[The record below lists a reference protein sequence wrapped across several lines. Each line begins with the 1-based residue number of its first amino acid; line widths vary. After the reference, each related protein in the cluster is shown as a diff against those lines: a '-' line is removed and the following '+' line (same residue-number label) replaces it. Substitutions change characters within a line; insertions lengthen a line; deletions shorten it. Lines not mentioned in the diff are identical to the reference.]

1 MTDRQAEL
9 LATEFPPEVCGTL
22 PKAGRKLTYVPVAEV
37 IARLNQVLGVG
48 NWSYHAERYYRD
60 EIDRNWII
68 CEVEIQALVD
78 GETCIRAGVGGYSTK
93 MYTEENKGMDI
104 ADAYKS
110 ALSEALKK
118 AAQSLGVGLHLSRS
132 EEAMAI
138 AAMLG
143 EEPEPDPKVELYE
156 SIKQL
161 DDVKKEMVK
170 DRLQEI
176 GGTTFAVITPDQ
188 VSDLTEFV
196 GVLVTEG

>member
-1 MTDRQAEL
+1 
-9 LATEFPPEVCGTL
+9 
-22 PKAGRKLTYVPVAEV
+22 
-37 IARLNQVLGVG
+37 
-48 NWSYHAERYYRD
+48 
-60 EIDRNWII
+60 
-68 CEVEIQALVD
+68 
-78 GETCIRAGVGGYSTK
+78 
-93 MYTEENKGMDI
+93 MDI